1 MADEGVLVA
10 VFDNDQ
16 MELVIEVAAV
26 LGREEGRRHGAQEAD
41 DFVVGVDRG
50 FAVVG
55 AAPPGL
61 AHHAHEPDDTQEMV
75 DVLVS
80 DKDRP
85 HILPAKLSFFQL
97 L

>member
-10 VFDNDQ
+10 VFDGNQ
-16 MELVIEVAAV
+16 MELVVEVAAV
-26 LGREEGRRHGAQEAD
+26 LGREEGRRHRAQEAD
-41 DFVVGVDRG
+41 DFVVTVNHSLT
-50 FAVVG
+50 VIG

-61 AHHAHEPDDTQEMV
+61 THHAHEPDDAQEV
-75 DVLVS
+75 IDVLVR

-85 HILPAKLSFFQL
+85 HVLPAKMGLFQL